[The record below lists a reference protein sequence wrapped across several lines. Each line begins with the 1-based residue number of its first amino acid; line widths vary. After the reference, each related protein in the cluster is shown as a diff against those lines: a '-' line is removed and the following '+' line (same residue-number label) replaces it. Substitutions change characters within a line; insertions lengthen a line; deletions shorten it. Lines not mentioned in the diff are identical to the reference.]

1 MNVERLAETMDQ
13 HRKAPMSRVYTGGYK
28 DCQKAMERDVAEL
41 APAGYRVVSESYN
54 MSWGAGV
61 CVGCLSVEFA
71 QGSPPLGIGSRDD
84 DQETGH
90 P

>member
-1 MNVERLAETMDQ
+1 MDP
-13 HRKAPMSRVYTGGYK
+13 HRKAPLSRVYTGRYE

-41 APAGYRVVSESYN
+41 ALAGYRVVSESYDV
-54 MSWGAGV
+54 SWGAGV

-71 QGSPPLGIGSRDD
+71 QGSPPPGIGSRDD
-84 DQETGH
+84 DRETDH